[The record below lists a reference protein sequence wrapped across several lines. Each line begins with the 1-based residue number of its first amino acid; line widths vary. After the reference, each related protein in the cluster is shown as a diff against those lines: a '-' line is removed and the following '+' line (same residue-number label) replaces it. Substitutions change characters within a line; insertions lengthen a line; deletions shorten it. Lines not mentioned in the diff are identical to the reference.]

1 MGQSVVVR
9 IKGVTENESGIED
22 EVCSEFLGAYYEKD
36 GFCFIK
42 YDEFSEGE
50 REPAIK
56 NLIKADNEMLSH
68 KRSGAVESDI
78 LLKIGE
84 EYRCRYYTA
93 YGMIEMDVKTVYY
106 RFAICE
112 GLPKIKA
119 EYELVLGGEPSGI
132 RKLDIEVHP
141 LKISL

>member
-1 MGQSVVVR
+1 MRQSVVVR
-9 IKGVTENESGIED
+9 IKGVTENDSGMED
-22 EVCSEFLGAYYEKD
+22 EVCSEFFGIYYKKD

-42 YDEFSEGE
+42 YDEFSEGDG
-50 REPAIK
+50 EPAIK

-68 KRSGAVESDI
+68 KRSGTVESDI

-93 YGMIEMDVKTVYY
+93 YGMIEMDVKTLYY

-112 GLPKIKA
+112 GLPRIRA

-141 LKISL
+141 LIISY